1 MWIPTQQSDYLMHHG
16 ILGMKWGV
24 RRYQNKDGTLTP
36 TGEKRYQ
43 KNEKYRQKMADK
55 ATRKADAM
63 KRSAANAKADAED
76 LARNGTGSRVYKE
89 HIKRLNEQ
97 REINARY
104 RNKQRGFVYP
114 SGEPLGRGPGEE
126 LFDALVDTIK
136 ADQTIKKLI
145 VENNEAFER
154 RKALAN
160 NYMQA
165 NKQLMEMPI
174 SALTTRKEIKKAYK
188 NGRMF

>member
-1 MWIPTQQSDYLMHHG
+1 MWSPTYSSDELMHHG
-16 ILGMKWGV
+16 VLGMKWGV

-36 TGEKRYQ
+36 AGEKRYQ

-76 LARNGTGSRVYKE
+76 LARNGTSSRVYKE
-89 HIKRLNEQ
+89 HIERLNEL
-97 REINARY
+97 REIDARS
-104 RNKQRGFVYP
+104 RNRQRGFVDP
-114 SGEPLGRGPGEE
+114 SGKPYGRGPGEE
-126 LFDALVDTIK
+126 LFDAIGDAITANETVK
-136 ADQTIKKLI
+136 ELI
-145 VENNEAFER
+145 NENNEAYKR
-154 RKALAN
+154 RKALAK